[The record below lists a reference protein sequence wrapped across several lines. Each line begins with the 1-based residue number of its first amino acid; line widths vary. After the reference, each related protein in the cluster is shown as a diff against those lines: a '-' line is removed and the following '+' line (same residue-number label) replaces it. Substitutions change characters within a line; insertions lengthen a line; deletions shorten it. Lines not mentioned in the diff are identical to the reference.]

1 MNKRIVLLSFA
12 ISVHLFSQ
20 ETSKLDD
27 IIVSATKT
35 QNSVKGLTTS
45 VQVIDSEDIENSGSS
60 NLSEILNNTVGI
72 YISPSGNTFKM
83 RGMLRTDTL
92 ILIDGKRVNGEFE
105 KAYELERIPAGMI
118 ERIEILKGTSSALY
132 GSDAMGGVINIITKK
147 AKNSLQGSLQ
157 YVKGEDKNAAD
168 FFVSNKI
175 NKTAFSL
182 YANYL
187 DSEAYSKNKD
197 ANIKIMKNG
206 IATSPSNL
214 TAPPPAMNSL
224 KNALKD
230 SYTISNDYINNLTIK
245 NIGGRS
251 SYDFTDNLTAYVDFA
266 YMKEEK
272 DGSYISSVY
281 ATNYK
286 TPPAQ
291 GSKTIIAQNIPAH
304 QYDDNNRLNLATG
317 VSYNFN
323 ENMNLKY
330 DISYSKYEKDRKV
343 YTYLWKELGYSSKES
358 SISSI
363 NKSTLK
369 YLTNEAQFTHTLSD
383 ENRYILGAE
392 HRINDT
398 SSTAFNVDDRKYS
411 ALFAQH
417 EYNILKDL
425 KLIYG
430 ARYDRSST
438 EKLSENEIS
447 LNFGGIY
454 NITDNFAFRANYSEG
469 FRSPDDR
476 ELYVDQTSPNGK
488 KMLGT
493 TVIDQ
498 VSGKTTSKDLKSET
512 SKSYEVGFLSTFD
525 YANFE
530 ITAYKTNIDNRI
542 SQKSYTNYNTFENID
557 ESQMQGIETNLGISY
572 FDNLYFNM
580 NFALIDSKDKK
591 TDEDLVETPDKLA
604 GLSVSYFPINNV
616 GLKAITKYVGSQYTT
631 DNEKLGGYT
640 ITNLKVDVTDVVK
653 NVDFFTGVDNVFDKK
668 TDEYLGLIPQS
679 YFYAG
684 IKYRF

>member
-1 MNKRIVLLSFA
+1 MNKIIVLLS
-12 ISVHLFSQ
+12 ITSSIYLFSQ
-20 ETSKLDD
+20 ETSKIDD

-35 QNSVKGLTTS
+35 ENSVRNLTTS
-45 VQVIDSEDIENSGSS
+45 VQVIDSDDIENSGAS

-72 YISPSGNTFKM
+72 YISPSGNSYKM

-105 KAYELERIPAGMI
+105 KAYELERISAGMI
-118 ERIEILKGTSSALY
+118 ERIEILKGTSSSLY

-147 AKNSLQGSLQ
+147 AKDVLQGSLQ
-157 YVKGEDKNAAD
+157 FIKAEDKTAGD

-175 NKTAFSL
+175 DKTSFSL
-182 YANYL
+182 YSNYL
-187 DSEAYSKNKD
+187 NRDAYSKNKD

-206 IATSPSNL
+206 VATAPSKL
-214 TAPPPAMNSL
+214 TAPPPVMNLL
-224 KNALKD
+224 KNALND
-230 SYTISNDYINNLTIK
+230 SYTINNDYINNLTVK
-245 NIGGRS
+245 NIGGKVS
-251 SYDFTDNLTAYVDFA
+251 QDFTDNLTAYVDFA
-266 YMKEEK
+266 YMEEEK
-272 DGSYISSVY
+272 DGSYVGSVY

-286 TPPAQ
+286 TPTNQ
-291 GSKTIIAQNIPAH
+291 TIIAQNVPSH

-330 DISYSKYEKDRKV
+330 DISYSKYEKDRKA
-343 YTYLWKELGYSSKES
+343 YTYLWKELGYASKEA

-383 ENRYILGAE
+383 ENRYILGTE
-392 HRINDT
+392 YRLNDT

-438 EKLSENEIS
+438 DEISENELS

-476 ELYVDQTSPNGK
+476 ELYVDQTTPNGK

-493 TVIDQ
+493 TVIDPI
-498 VSGKTTSKDLKSET
+498 SGKTSSKDLKSET

-530 ITAYKTNIDNRI
+530 ITAYRTNIDNRI
-542 SQKSYTNYNTFENID
+542 SQRSYATYNTFENID

-580 NFALIDSKDKK
+580 NFAFIESKDKK

-604 GLSVSYFPINNV
+604 GLSVSYYPINNI

-640 ITNLKVDVTDVVK
+640 ITNLKVDVNDIVK

-668 TDEYLGLIPQS
+668 IDEYLGLIPQS

>member
-1 MNKRIVLLSFA
+1 MNKIVLLS
-12 ISVHLFSQ
+12 IVSSMYLFSQ

-35 QNSVKGLTTS
+35 QNSVKNLTTS
-45 VQVIDSEDIENSGSS
+45 VQVIDSDDIENSGSS
-60 NLSEILNNTVGI
+60 NLAEILNNTVGV
-72 YISPSGNTFKM
+72 YVSPSGNTFKM

-118 ERIEILKGTSSALY
+118 ERIEILKGTSSLLY

-157 YVKGEDKNAAD
+157 YVKGEDKDAAD
-168 FFVSNKI
+168 FFVSNKVD
-175 NKTAFSL
+175 KTAFSL
-182 YANYL
+182 YSNYL
-187 DSEAYSKNKD
+187 DRKAYSKNKD
-197 ANIKIMKNG
+197 ANIKIMQGGSEK
-206 IATSPSNL
+206 SPSTLQNNGNF
-214 TAPPPAMNSL
+214 TKL
-224 KNALKD
+224 KNALND
-230 SYTISNDYINNLTIK
+230 SYTISNDYLNNLTIK
-245 NIGGRS
+245 NIGGRV
-251 SYDFTDNLTAYVDFA
+251 SYDFTDNFEAYIDFA
-266 YMKEEK
+266 YMEEEK

-281 ATNYK
+281 QTNYK
-286 TPPAQ
+286 TPTNQ
-291 GSKTIIAQNIPAH
+291 TIISRNIPSH

-317 VSYNFN
+317 ISYNFN

-330 DISYSKYEKDRKV
+330 DISYSKYEKDIKV
-343 YTYLWKELGYSSKES
+343 YTNLYKELGYASKEA

-363 NKSTLK
+363 NISTLK

-392 HRINDT
+392 YRLNDT

-438 EKLSENEIS
+438 NEISENEIS

-493 TVIDQ
+493 TIIDPI
-498 VSGKTTSKDLKSET
+498 SGKTTSKDLKSET

-525 YANFE
+525 YINFD
-530 ITAYKTNIDNRI
+530 ITAYQTNIDNRI
-542 SQKSYTNYNTFENID
+542 SQRSYATYNTFENID
-557 ESQMQGIETNLGISY
+557 ESKMQGIETNLGISY
-572 FDNLYFNM
+572 FDNIYFNM
-580 NFALIDSKDKK
+580 NFAFIEAKDEK
-591 TDEDLVETPDKLA
+591 TNEDLVETPDKLA
-604 GLSVSYFPINNV
+604 GLSVSYYPTNNI

-640 ITNLKVDVTDVVK
+640 ITNLKVDVTDIVK